1 SKRTASSSESTPMK
15 LCTTCW
21 LTFKRCVEHPP
32 RRKRR
37 GFLRPLGLFFR
48 DGFGGFLP
56 QPPYFSGGPRRG
68 FTFGLPA
75 HRSFGQRMESSSGE
89 KEGPY
94 ILGLKTPRLYGPP
107 GKACFFSIGRVSV
120 VADFL

>member
-1 SKRTASSSESTPMK
+1 MK

-56 QPPYFSGGPRRG
+56 QPPYFSGGRRRG
-68 FTFGLPA
+68 FTLGLPA
-75 HRSFGQRMESSSGE
+75 HTSSGHRYRGARQE
-89 KEGPY
+89 QKEEGPY
-94 ILGLKTPRLYGPP
+94 ILSLKTRTLSGPP
-107 GKACFFSIGRVSV
+107 GSRE
-120 VADFL
+120 

>member
-1 SKRTASSSESTPMK
+1 MK

-75 HRSFGQRMESSSGE
+75 HRSEEHTSELQSLTNLVCRLLLEKKKKKQR
-89 KEGPY
+89 PY
-94 ILGLKTPRLYGPP
+94 QYHTI
-107 GKACFFSIGRVSV
+107 C
-120 VADFL
+120 

>member
-1 SKRTASSSESTPMK
+1 RSRWSIHSKRTASSSESTPMK

-75 HRSFGQRMESSSGE
+75 HRSFRSEEHTSELQSR
-89 KEGPY
+89 
-94 ILGLKTPRLYGPP
+94 
-107 GKACFFSIGRVSV
+107 F
-120 VADFL
+120 D

>member
-1 SKRTASSSESTPMK
+1 MSRRWPRPCPGWKKSRQKKRSLRKNPRQRK
-15 LCTTCW
+15 I
-21 LTFKRCVEHPP
+21 EHPP

-75 HRSFGQRMESSSGE
+75 HRSFGQKYRGVRKE
-89 KEGPY
+89 KKEEGPY

-107 GKACFFSIGRVSV
+107 G
-120 VADFL
+120 

>member
-1 SKRTASSSESTPMK
+1 MK

-37 GFLRPLGLFFR
+37 GFLRPLGSFSR

-75 HRSFGQRMESSSGE
+75 HRSFRREHFMLPHS
-89 KEGPY
+89 KRTRARY
-94 ILGLKTPRLYGPP
+94 ILGFKSRGFATLKR
-107 GKACFFSIGRVSV
+107 KARGSTS
-120 VADFL
+120 